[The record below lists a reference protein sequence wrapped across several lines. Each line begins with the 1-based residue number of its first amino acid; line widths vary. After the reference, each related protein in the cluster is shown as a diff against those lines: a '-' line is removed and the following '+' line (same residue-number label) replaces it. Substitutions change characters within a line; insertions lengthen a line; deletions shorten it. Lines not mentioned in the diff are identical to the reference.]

1 MIRFLMVTI
10 VAVPATIWYVSRI
23 LWAVYRNA
31 PNQECVCDWVPKKWA
46 RVLLRAAGVRVVLE
60 NAERIDPDVPQI
72 LVANH
77 SSWVDVLTLAAYTPG
92 RYVFVAKKEVE
103 NILYFGRAV
112 RACGHIFIDRQD
124 HQRALQSLAVAKK
137 KLEEE
142 RPTVIMF
149 PEGTR
154 SETGELQP
162 FKKGAFVL
170 ALQTGAEIVPTA
182 IVGSRAIMPKHSFRI
197 RSGTVTVRFGAAIP
211 VAGLDVEDRD
221 QLIRDARAALAGLL
235 AAPTPPQAMN

>member
-1 MIRFLMVTI
+1 MIRFLVVLV

-31 PNQECVCDWVPKKWA
+31 PDQRCVCDWVPKKWA
-46 RVLLRAAGVRVVLE
+46 QVLLRAAGVHVVLE
-60 NAERIDPDVPQI
+60 NEGAIDPDAPQI
-72 LVANH
+72 VVANH
-77 SSWVDVLTLAAYTPG
+77 VSWVDVLTLAAFTPG

-124 HQRALQSLAVAKK
+124 HQKALQSLEVAKK
-137 KLEEE
+137 KLEDE

-154 SETGELQP
+154 SATGELQR

-170 ALQTGAEIVPTA
+170 AIQTGAEIVPTA
-182 IVGSRAIMPKHSFRI
+182 ILGSRAVMPKGSFRI
-197 RSGTVTVRFGAAIP
+197 RPGTVTVRFGTPIP
-211 VAGLDVEDRD
+211 VASLELERRD
-221 QLIRDARAALAGLL
+221 ELMKETREALAGLL
-235 AAPTPPQAMN
+235 AAPTHSDN

>member
-1 MIRFLMVTI
+1 VIRFLVVTA

-31 PNQECVCDWVPKKWA
+31 PDQRCVCDWVPKKWA
-46 RVLLRAAGVRVVLE
+46 QVLLRAAGVRVVLE
-60 NAERIDPDVPQI
+60 NEEAIDRDAPQI

-77 SSWVDVLTLAAYTPG
+77 VSWVDVLTLAAFTPG

-124 HQRALQSLAVAKK
+124 HQKALQSLEVAKK

-154 SETGELQP
+154 SATGELQP

-170 ALQTGAEIVPTA
+170 AIQTGAEIVPTA
-182 IVGSRAIMPKHSFRI
+182 ILGSRAVMPKGSFRI
-197 RSGTVTVRFGAAIP
+197 RPGTVTVRFGTPLP
-211 VAGLDVEDRD
+211 VAGLATEQRD
-221 QLIRDARAALAGLL
+221 GLMEQSRDALKRLL
-235 AAPTPPQAMN
+235 AAPASSDD